1 MIVALTTLCRVLQ
14 QHHGPGRSWP
24 LSCRMAGKILGVGR
38 DKASLLLKLLLAEG
52 IIELVTP
59 GGSKGSKRA
68 AEYRFL
74 GS

>member
-1 MIVALTTLCRVLQ
+1 
-14 QHHGPGRSWP
+14 
-24 LSCRMAGKILGVGR
+24 MAGKILGVGR